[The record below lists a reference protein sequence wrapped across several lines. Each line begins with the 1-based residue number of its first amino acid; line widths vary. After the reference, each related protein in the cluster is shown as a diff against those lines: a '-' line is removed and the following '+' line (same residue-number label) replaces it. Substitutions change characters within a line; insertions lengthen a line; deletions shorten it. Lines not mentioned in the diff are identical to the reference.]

1 MYRNKSPSTI
11 FVYDLFIYFI
21 SFWFIFEIYSFIF
34 FVSFLSTD
42 LFFIFFGSS
51 RLLTRE
57 NSFEPV
63 GGASNGCLTSAI
75 FRCHQIEHNLCQN
88 VVWFDMYCWRLLSHV
103 VFIPNGKG
111 ERAIWHLFICLF
123 IRFAVL
129 VQCTSTRSFELLS
142 CSPQFGLAR
151 SVSICRCPEWFDNAV
166 R

>member
-103 VFIPNGKG
+103 VVILRMEKG
-111 ERAIWHLFICLF
+111 NERFGIYLFVYLF
-123 IRFAVL
+123 D
-129 VQCTSTRSFELLS
+129 LLS
-142 CSPQFGLAR
+142 WCNAHRRDRLSSCHAALN
-151 SVSICRCPEWFDNAV
+151 SV
-166 R
+166 